1 MKNLFEPARAAELT
15 GRIENVRADSPRQW
29 GTMTAPQA
37 LAHCAVAMEW
47 AVGDTH
53 APRMMIGRVIGPLA
67 RRMAVRNDDPM
78 PKNAPTSPD
87 LRIADEHELDTERAR
102 LIRLVDRFNAGGPAA
117 CTTHPHSFFGRMTPD
132 EWAVLLDKHV
142 DHHLRQFGV

>member
-1 MKNLFEPARAAELT
+1 MKNLFEPGRAAELT
-15 GRIENVRADSPRQW
+15 ARIERLRPDSPRQW

-53 APRMMIGRVIGPLA
+53 APRMMIGRFMGPLA

-78 PKNAPTSPD
+78 VKNAPTSPD
-87 LRIADEHELDTERAR
+87 LRIADQRELATEQAR
-102 LIRLVDRFNAGGPAA
+102 LTSLIERFSTGGPAA

-132 EWAVLLDKHV
+132 EWAVLMYKHV